1 MRYSIT
7 APSSIFTTIQL
18 PPSKSI
24 SNRLLILNAL
34 SMSPYPIENLSD
46 CEDTMVIVNAF
57 QNESN
62 IFDMKGS
69 GTAMRF
75 MTAFLASTEGEW
87 IIKGNERMHNRP
99 IDPLVKVLRALGAEV
114 TYLEKEGFPPLK
126 LKGGKLKGGEIYL
139 AGNISSQFA
148 SALLMVAPI
157 MENELI
163 IHLENEVISKPYIH
177 LTLGLMQEFGIKSFW
192 EDKEIRIK
200 PQQYVPK
207 QMKVESD
214 WTSASYWYSMAAL
227 AENAEI
233 KLLGLHE
240 KSLQGD
246 CFLVNLFSE
255 IGISSEFVKQ
265 GVILR
270 KTEATAKKLF
280 HNFVNEPDLAQT
292 FVALSCFKNIPFTF
306 SEVQS
311 LKIKECDRIA
321 ALHDE
326 CKKLGYNIE
335 IDENGLMEWN
345 GEKSKRPTSY
355 IIETYDDHRMAMAFT
370 PACQR
375 FDKIEIENPE
385 VVNKSY
391 PNFWKDIQSAGFT
404 INEIL

>member
-163 IHLENEVISKPYIH
+163 VTWMLI
-177 LTLGLMQEFGIKSFW
+177 
-192 EDKEIRIK
+192 
-200 PQQYVPK
+200 
-207 QMKVESD
+207 
-214 WTSASYWYSMAAL
+214 
-227 AENAEI
+227 
-233 KLLGLHE
+233 
-240 KSLQGD
+240 
-246 CFLVNLFSE
+246 
-255 IGISSEFVKQ
+255 
-265 GVILR
+265 
-270 KTEATAKKLF
+270 KTETLF
-280 HNFVNEPDLAQT
+280 
-292 FVALSCFKNIPFTF
+292 I
-306 SEVQS
+306 
-311 LKIKECDRIA
+311 
-321 ALHDE
+321 
-326 CKKLGYNIE
+326 
-335 IDENGLMEWN
+335 
-345 GEKSKRPTSY
+345 
-355 IIETYDDHRMAMAFT
+355 
-370 PACQR
+370 
-375 FDKIEIENPE
+375 
-385 VVNKSY
+385 
-391 PNFWKDIQSAGFT
+391 
-404 INEIL
+404 